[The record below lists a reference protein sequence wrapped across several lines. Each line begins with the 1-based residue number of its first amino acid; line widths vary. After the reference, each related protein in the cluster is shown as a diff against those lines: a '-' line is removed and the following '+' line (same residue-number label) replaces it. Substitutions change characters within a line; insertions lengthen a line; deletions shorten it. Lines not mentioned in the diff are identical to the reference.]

1 MIVDTPTRVPLELC
15 KLIEETVNNAV
26 VFGLDGGGIHTEA
39 YSTLTIQRKFLYE
52 WLEARV
58 TPKQDEAMTAV
69 RFR

>member
-26 VFGLDGGGIHTEA
+26 LFGLDGGGIHTDA
-39 YSTLTIQRKFLYE
+39 YSILTIQRKFLYE
-52 WLEARV
+52 WLEQRV
-58 TPKQDEAMTAV
+58 TPTPGETMTAI

>member
-1 MIVDTPTRVPLELC
+1 MIVDTPTRVPLELS
-15 KLIEETVNNAV
+15 KLIEETIANAV

-52 WLEARV
+52 WLELRV
-58 TPKQDEAMTAV
+58 TPREGEAMAAV

>member
-15 KLIEETVNNAV
+15 KLVEETVNNAV
-26 VFGLDGGGIHTEA
+26 VFGLDGGCIHTEA

-58 TPKQDEAMTAV
+58 EPKEGEAMTAI

>member
-26 VFGLDGGGIHTEA
+26 VFGLDGGGIHTDA

-52 WLEARV
+52 WLELRV
-58 TPKQDEAMTAV
+58 TPRDDEPMAAI